1 MKSLKNFI
9 IIAITLL
16 STQIATAQS
25 GAMKAP
31 VSFKLKNGLTVI
43 IAENQNAKKVYA
55 SLSGESTVAE
65 NVNPAAQEVLHQMLG
80 KNEGIRFD
88 GKGAHIST
96 VATDFDNTL
105 TALSKSIQPALL
117 TQSAFDA
124 AKAATIAKFEAKAQ
138 NYTAEF
144 SAENLAALTFNDVKV
159 YYAAKANPANAYL
172 TIAGDV
178 KVDDIKTIVKKIFG
192 NWTAVTPDF
201 LAETI

>member
-43 IAENQNAKKVYA
+43 VAENQDAKKVYA
-55 SLSGESTVAE
+55 SLSGESAIAE
-65 NVNPAAQEVLHQMLG
+65 NVNPAAKEVLHQMFG
-80 KNEGIRFD
+80 KAEGIRFD
-88 GKGAHIST
+88 EQGAHIST
-96 VATDFDNTL
+96 IADDFDNTL

-124 AKAATIAKFEAKAQ
+124 AKAAVIAKFETKAQ
-138 NYTAEF
+138 NYTADL
-144 SAENLAALTFNDVKV
+144 SAENLTSVTFNDVKV
-159 YYAAKANPANAYL
+159 YYAAKANPANVYL

-178 KVDDIKTIVKKIFG
+178 KVDDIKAMVKKTFG
-192 NWTAVTPDF
+192 NWTPVTPDF